1 MVDASSVLP
10 DGIPR
15 KDAYDTLLQSA
26 AFRRMDSFSE
36 DFLTRSRHVL
46 SRYMA
51 KWGVENPLRSWSRQ
65 WEYPY
70 VWGRVAEAAGLDPGL
85 RILDA
90 GSGATFLPF
99 YIKHCF
105 EETTVACCDSDRTL
119 PDCFSAINGIMN
131 SDVDFSVADIRTLPY
146 EDGSFDLICCVSV
159 LEHTRDYDDVLTELV
174 RVLDEGGR
182 LVITFDVSL
191 DGTRD
196 MRVHDLEKL
205 LNTFCKRFRTGEC
218 ERSPPGHSVVRQLS
232 DPAILTTHAVNREL
246 LSWRG
251 PALLHRLK
259 SSLAN
264 RRIVGWPPLLTV
276 CCMTGRLS
284 PDVPEE

>member
-1 MVDASSVLP
+1 MVDASHVLP
-10 DGIPR
+10 DGIPD
-15 KDAYDTLLQSA
+15 KGAYDSLLQSA
-26 AFRRMDSFSE
+26 AFRHMESFSE
-36 DFLTRSRHVL
+36 VFLARNRHVL

-70 VWGRVAEAAGLDPGL
+70 VWGRVAEAAGARPGL

-119 PDCFSAINGIMN
+119 PDMFSAINGIMD
-131 SDVDFSVADIRTLPY
+131 SDIDFSVADIRTLPY
-146 EDGSFDLICCVSV
+146 EDRSFDLICCVSV
-159 LEHTRDYDDVLTELV
+159 LEHTRDYEDILAEFA

-196 MRVHDLEKL
+196 MRVHDLKKL
-205 LNTFCKRFRTGEC
+205 LNTFCKRFRES
-218 ERSPPGHSVVRQLS
+218 SPPGHSVVRQLS
-232 DPAILTTHAVNREL
+232 DPAILTTHTVNRDL
-246 LSWRG
+246 LSWKG
-251 PALLHRLK
+251 PPLLHRLK

-276 CCMTGRLS
+276 CCMNGRLS